1 MAKSIIFANH
11 IMHEPMLRTVFTI
24 IMILY
29 TVAHVH
35 ARERRAVVADSA
47 TGRPLSDAV
56 VFDLHGKYIGSCGA
70 DGTLPFIY
78 SDEYPVTV
86 RLMGYE
92 ERNIPVA
99 TADTVFMKEQI
110 LELPEFVVE
119 SREHRVL
126 HMLAYVREYSTL
138 STYSDTIFMF
148 REKMVDYMLP
158 SDNKVR
164 FKGWTSPRVLTSKS
178 YYRFTNSLGLDSV
191 SDRCNQHFSW
201 ADWVG
206 IPSTALVPAALTS
219 VAEGTDSVQGRYGAK
234 EVWMKHDDRITLDVN
249 VINDATSRR
258 WVPNLS
264 LFFREGIDFEQFRL
278 RFRFDNVFS
287 GVIAPIDLS
296 AYSFNIESNGRGRG
310 MFMFNRVDEP
320 FFVSTYAEVYVVD
333 KEFITVKEAK
343 QWDSKK
349 LASGDIAIYEP
360 AEAPDLQEPI
370 RLLVQRVNSVDHS
383 AIRLAQ
389 VPDERLAGCRNLVKL
404 NAGQQI
410 LQRLKGLFGIDHI
423 RGRQKWNNNWKEF
436 RKERVKKNKRSAT
449 HAD

>member
-1 MAKSIIFANH
+1 MVKSIIFANH

-234 EVWMKHDDRITLDVN
+234 EVWMKNDDRITLDVN

-278 RFRFDNVFS
+278 RLRFDNVFS

>member
-1 MAKSIIFANH
+1 
-11 IMHEPMLRTVFTI
+11 
-24 IMILY
+24 
-29 TVAHVH
+29 
-35 ARERRAVVADSA
+35 
-47 TGRPLSDAV
+47 
-56 VFDLHGKYIGSCGA
+56 
-70 DGTLPFIY
+70 
-78 SDEYPVTV
+78 
-86 RLMGYE
+86 
-92 ERNIPVA
+92 
-99 TADTVFMKEQI
+99 
-110 LELPEFVVE
+110 
-119 SREHRVL
+119 
-126 HMLAYVREYSTL
+126 
-138 STYSDTIFMF
+138 
-148 REKMVDYMLP
+148 
-158 SDNKVR
+158 
-164 FKGWTSPRVLTSKS
+164 
-178 YYRFTNSLGLDSV
+178 
-191 SDRCNQHFSW
+191 DRMTH
-201 ADWVG
+201 
-206 IPSTALVPAALTS
+206 
-219 VAEGTDSVQGRYGAK
+219 
-234 EVWMKHDDRITLDVN
+234 DVN
-249 VINDATSRR
+249 LINVATSRR

-389 VPDERLAGCRNLVKL
+389 VTDERLAGCRNLEKL

-436 RKERVKKNKRSAT
+436 RKERVKKNQRSAT

>member
-1 MAKSIIFANH
+1 MLV
-11 IMHEPMLRTVFTI
+11 PMLRTFFMI
-24 IMILY
+24 ILILFIATHAY
-29 TVAHVH
+29 
-35 ARERRAVVADSA
+35 ARERHAVVADSA
-47 TGRPLSDAV
+47 TGCPLSDVV
-56 VFDLHGKYIGSCGA
+56 VFDLHGKYIGTCESDGA
-70 DGTLPFIY
+70 LPFIY

-99 TADTVFMKEQI
+99 TTDTIFMKEQI

-164 FKGWTSPRVLTSKS
+164 FNGWNNPRILTSKS

-191 SDRCNQHFSW
+191 SDCCNQHFSW

-206 IPSTALVPAALTS
+206 IPPTALVPAALTS
-219 VAEGTDSVQGRYGAK
+219 LAEGTDSVRGRYGAK
-234 EVWMKHDDRITLDVN
+234 EVWKKNDNRITLDVN

-264 LFFREGIDFEQFRL
+264 LFFRDGIDFEQFKI
-278 RFRFDNVFS
+278 RFHFDNVIS
-287 GVIAPIDLS
+287 GVIAPIDLC

-343 QWDSKK
+343 QWVSKK
-349 LASGDIAIYEP
+349 LASDDIAIYEP
-360 AEAPDLQEPI
+360 AEAPELQEPI
-370 RLLVQRVNSVDHS
+370 RLLVERVNAVDHGK
-383 AIRLAQ
+383 IRLGQ
-389 VPDERLAGCRNLVKL
+389 IPDERLAGCRNLVKL

-436 RKERVKKNKRSAT
+436 RKERVKKNQRSAT
-449 HAD
+449 CAD